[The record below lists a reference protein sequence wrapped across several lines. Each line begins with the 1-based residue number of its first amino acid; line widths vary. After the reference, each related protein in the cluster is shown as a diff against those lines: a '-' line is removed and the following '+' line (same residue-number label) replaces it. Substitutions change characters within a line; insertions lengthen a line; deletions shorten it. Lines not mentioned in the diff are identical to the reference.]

1 MIKKWLFVSF
11 ASLVLLSACGI
22 GAKSSLSENSKPQ
35 TSETSNPQ
43 SSASSLQSSKESSP
57 QASEGSKSSSSG
69 GSSQESNSSSS
80 EDLQGKF
87 IVDSK
92 NSLTFVDGVA
102 SFETKGIRFSIYG
115 GAASSQG
122 WFTLNQGGYL
132 TNSSPLASSF
142 SSISVDY
149 VHASDFGYL
158 TTRASSYPISSP
170 ENGAYEIAGSTSF
183 SFSEQTLNSYFSLH
197 APVGSFTIKSITLTT
212 EASSL
217 NPSSVDSI
225 DFYTINDTHG
235 AAEEVA
241 SSRYSGI
248 TRLSQFALTTERNNP
263 ESTLFLSSGDMWQ
276 GSADSNL
283 THGALMV
290 NWMNIAGFESMA
302 IGNHEFDW
310 KPAQIAENSTLAN
323 FPFLGINI
331 KDTAVNR
338 PSWAR
343 PSKVVKRGAYKIGI
357 IGAIGPVEN
366 SIAVSSLSG
375 YTFDHNY
382 PALISEEADRLRNE
396 EGCALVVLSIHNGSF
411 DTAFCHNIDAV
422 FEGHSHLNYENTDSY
437 GIPHLQTYGNGSS
450 FQHAHFELENGKFVF
465 KTYDMA
471 DFSYLSSL
479 SEEAMTLGIYGYYGG
494 KIASIKNEV
503 IGTTASKLY
512 RGDIAKLAVQ
522 AMFEYFANS
531 KWDSALALAAV
542 NTGCARADIPAGNI
556 TYGQIYACLPFD
568 NDNVFCTCTGQQVK
582 ALQND
587 TYLYTYGTTATIDP
601 NKTYHVIIISYV
613 SEKEEY
619 SYLKEEQRDDYRLR
633 DILADDF
640 RRNMNA

>member
-87 IVDSK
+87 ILDSK

-212 EASSL
+212 EASS
-217 NPSSVDSI
+217 
-225 DFYTINDTHG
+225 
-235 AAEEVA
+235 
-241 SSRYSGI
+241 RYSGI

-310 KPAQIAENSTLAN
+310 
-323 FPFLGINI
+323 
-331 KDTAVNR
+331 
-338 PSWAR
+338 
-343 PSKVVKRGAYKIGI
+343 
-357 IGAIGPVEN
+357 
-366 SIAVSSLSG
+366 G
-375 YTFDHNY
+375 YTH
-382 PALISEEADRLRNE
+382 I
-396 EGCALVVLSIHNGSF
+396 
-411 DTAFCHNIDAV
+411 
-422 FEGHSHLNYENTDSY
+422 
-437 GIPHLQTYGNGSS
+437 
-450 FQHAHFELENGKFVF
+450 
-465 KTYDMA
+465 
-471 DFSYLSSL
+471 
-479 SEEAMTLGIYGYYGG
+479 
-494 KIASIKNEV
+494 
-503 IGTTASKLY
+503 
-512 RGDIAKLAVQ
+512 
-522 AMFEYFANS
+522 
-531 KWDSALALAAV
+531 
-542 NTGCARADIPAGNI
+542 
-556 TYGQIYACLPFD
+556 
-568 NDNVFCTCTGQQVK
+568 
-582 ALQND
+582 
-587 TYLYTYGTTATIDP
+587 
-601 NKTYHVIIISYV
+601 
-613 SEKEEY
+613 
-619 SYLKEEQRDDYRLR
+619 
-633 DILADDF
+633 
-640 RRNMNA
+640 